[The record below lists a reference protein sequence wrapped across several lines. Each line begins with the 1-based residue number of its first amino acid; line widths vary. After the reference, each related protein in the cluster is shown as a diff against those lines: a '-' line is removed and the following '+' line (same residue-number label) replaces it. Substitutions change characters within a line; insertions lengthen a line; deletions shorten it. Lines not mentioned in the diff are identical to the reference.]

1 MVGMWCLVIKWNVKH
16 YQQTPF
22 YGKSKVIKI
31 YVLFLNFSSIYRWQ
45 TTTLADGSTEIR
57 LIDLRYLKND
67 HYSFVAI
74 AHVTNDNVIDHSY
87 IGWVFTEDKLQ
98 RKLYAK

>member
-1 MVGMWCLVIKWNVKH
+1 MVGMWFSDKVERQTLSTDSILWKVKGNKDIR
-16 YQQTPF
+16 T
-22 YGKSKVIKI
+22 
-31 YVLFLNFSSIYRWQ
+31 FLNFSSIYRWQ

>member
-1 MVGMWCLVIKWNVKH
+1 MHMTMLEKHMVGMWCLVIKWNVKH

-31 YVLFLNFSSIYRWQ
+31 YVLLNFSSIYRWQ

-57 LIDLRYLKND
+57 LIDLRYLKMIII
-67 HYSFVAI
+67 HLWQL
-74 AHVTNDNVIDHSY
+74 HM
-87 IGWVFTEDKLQ
+87 
-98 RKLYAK
+98 